1 MRFAFA
7 ALLLLLASPTFAAEK
22 PVAFV
27 PAKPDPLM
35 GDYKA
40 DAGPVAQVFINADGG
55 YQANLLKAF
64 DTDEKP
70 IAVLKGSRA
79 GDAIRVS
86 GDGWTG
92 TIDAS
97 HLVVTKEKE
106 NVELKHVTRTSPT
119 LAAPPPA
126 GATVLFNGSNLDAW
140 AKKAGKNWLT
150 EEGPAQWK
158 IVDGGAVEV
167 VPATDSIISKKKF
180 GDCRVHLEFRTLGTP
195 TNSGIYLQARYEV
208 NISETYGKLEGGGT
222 GGLDNCTDKVRPR
235 VRASLPPLSWQ
246 TLDIDFR
253 APRFDAAGAK
263 TANARATVQLNGV
276 KIYEDQELNPPKGA
290 AGRLAEAAAGPI
302 MLQEHGVPL
311 QFRNVW
317 VAEGAPS
324 TP

>member
-1 MRFAFA
+1 MKIAIA
-7 ALLLLLASPTFAAEK
+7 ALLLLFASPIFAAEK

-27 PAKPDPLM
+27 PAKPDPLI

-40 DAGPVAQVFINADGG
+40 DAGQVAQVFVTPDGS

-64 DTDEKP
+64 DTEDKP
-70 IAVLKGSRA
+70 LAVLKGARS
-79 GDAIRVS
+79 GDVITVS
-86 GDGWTG
+86 GDGWSG

-97 HLVVTKEKE
+97 HFVATKEKE
-106 NVELKHVTRTSPT
+106 KVELKHVTRTSPT

-126 GATVLFNGSNLDAW
+126 GATVLFNGANLDAW

-150 EEGPAQWK
+150 EEGPAAWK
-158 IVDGGAVEV
+158 TVDGAVEV
-167 VPATDSIISKKKF
+167 VPGTDSIISKNKF
-180 GDCRVHLEFRTLGTP
+180 GDSRVHLEFRTLGTP

-235 VRASLPPLSWQ
+235 VRASLPPLTWQ

-290 AGRLAEAAAGPI
+290 AGRLAEAATGPI

-317 VAEGAPS
+317 VVEIAP
-324 TP
+324 